1 MKMKRLSVFAILP
14 VLMWGSNVA
23 MAQSPNPPESLLD
36 APVHASEEVLAI
48 YSDVYTVAPEVAT
61 ILNGTEAEEVEI
73 LGNTMYH
80 VMVGSSSDVK
90 TDACYMAFDEPLDLS
105 GYNTF
110 FIDVY
115 AVEKNAFN
123 LSIRLNGA
131 GKPQQLSLQVKTG
144 WNRLEYDLNDFK
156 LLATVPDLTSVSQIN
171 FVGEGLRT
179 LYIDNIYACKSMHSD
194 MEVYPTEPAPT
205 PLHAAENVLP
215 IFTDAYPGEIGG
227 TLSQMNDK
235 KVFKG
240 FVFDPE
246 AGIDRIIFAK
256 GTKGGE
262 HGLTFNQAV
271 DITEYDYLHFDV
283 FPIGKSIPMRITLN
297 GASKG
302 NFAIATVSDLEQWN
316 QVDLSLEYF
325 MENIG
330 TTTPDFTQINKFW
343 FFEKGGGSRTFFLD
357 NIYFYKSTPTGV
369 DINRKNEVV
378 MKIAGHSVVLSSDVE
393 MTRVHLFD
401 ATGKTLLVQDVAG
414 AQATV
419 GLPDDAAGI
428 YLIRI
433 EMADGEQLTK
443 KVFCM

>member
-14 VLMWGSNVA
+14 VLMWGSNVV

-36 APVHASEEVLAI
+36 APVHVPEDVLAI
-48 YSDVYTVAPEVAT
+48 YSDSYTVAPEVAT
-61 ILNGTEAEEVEI
+61 ILNGTEAEEMEI
-73 LGNTMYH
+73 LGNKMYH
-80 VMVGSSSDVK
+80 VMIGSSSEVK
-90 TDACYMAFDEPLDLS
+90 TDACYMMFDEPLDLS

-110 FIDVY
+110 FMDVY

-131 GKPQQLSLQVKTG
+131 GKPQQLSLPVKTG

-194 MEVYPTEPAPT
+194 MEVYPTVPAPT
-205 PLHAAENVLP
+205 PIHAAENVLP
-215 IFTDAYPGEIGG
+215 IFTDVYAGEIGG

-235 KVFKG
+235 KAVKG
-240 FVFDPE
+240 FLFNPE
-246 AGIDRIIFAK
+246 AGLDRIIFAK

-262 HGLTFNQAV
+262 HGFTFNQTV
-271 DITEYDYLHFDV
+271 DITGYDYLHFDV
-283 FPIGKSIPMRITLN
+283 FPIGRSIPMRIILN

-316 QVDLSLEYF
+316 PVDLSLEYF

-330 TTTPDFTQINKFW
+330 TTIPDFTQINKFW

-369 DINRKNEVV
+369 DINRENKVT
-378 MKIAGHSVVLSSDVE
+378 MKFAGRIVELSSE
-393 MTRVHLFD
+393 MEIARVHVFD
-401 ATGKTLLVQDVAG
+401 ASGKTLSVQDVAG
-414 AQATV
+414 TQTKV
-419 GLPDDAAGI
+419 GLPDDAGI
-428 YLIRI
+428 YLLRI
-433 EMADGEQLTK
+433 EMADGKFQTK
-443 KVFCM
+443 RVFCM

>member
-1 MKMKRLSVFAILP
+1 MKRLSVFAILP

>member
-14 VLMWGSNVA
+14 VLMWGSNVV

-36 APVHASEEVLAI
+36 APVHVPEDVLAI
-48 YSDVYTVAPEVAT
+48 YSDSYTVAPEVAT
-61 ILNGTEAEEVEI
+61 ILNGTEAEEMEI
-73 LGNTMYH
+73 LGNKMYH
-80 VMVGSSSDVK
+80 VMIGSSSEVK
-90 TDACYMAFDEPLDLS
+90 TDACYMMFDEPLDLS

-110 FIDVY
+110 FMDVY

-156 LLATVPDLTSVSQIN
+156 LLETVPDLTAVSQIA

-179 LYIDNIYACKSMHSD
+179 LYIDNIYVCKSMHSD
-194 MEVYPTEPAPT
+194 MTVYPKVPAPT
-205 PLHAAENVLP
+205 PMHSAENVLP
-215 IFTDAYPGEIGG
+215 IFTDVYADEVGG

-235 KVFKG
+235 KMIKG
-240 FVFDPE
+240 FQFEPE
-246 AGIDRIIFAK
+246 SSLDRIIFAK

-262 HGLTFNQAV
+262 HGFTFSRAV
-271 DITEYDYLHFDV
+271 DITGYDYLHFDV
-283 FPIGKSIPMRITLN
+283 FPIERSIPMRITLN

-316 QVDLSLEYF
+316 PVDLSLEYF

-330 TTTPDFTQINKFW
+330 TTIPDFTQINKFW

-369 DINRKNEVV
+369 DINRENKVT
-378 MKIAGHSVVLSSDVE
+378 MKFAGRIVELSSE
-393 MTRVHLFD
+393 MEIARVHVFD
-401 ATGKTLLVQDVAG
+401 ASGKTLSVQDVAG
-414 AQATV
+414 TQTKV
-419 GLPDDAAGI
+419 GLPDDAGI
-428 YLIRI
+428 YLLRI
-433 EMADGEQLTK
+433 EMADGKFQTK
-443 KVFCM
+443 RVFCM